1 MSKKGFR
8 LATVE
13 RLREKRLEE
22 AAQALHEVQTA
33 VRQTQAR
40 RDDVVER
47 LRAQRHGENT
57 AHELELEAVYR
68 FRLRGD
74 LAEIDEELK
83 QLSAKLA
90 ERREAWLQARAE
102 VHAVA
107 ALHDRYRKQR
117 AEMLM
122 RAEQKEMDE
131 RAGSGRRM
139 PVSASARDLSE
150 NSGGS

>member
-1 MSKKGFR
+1 MAKKGFR

-22 AAQALHEVQTA
+22 AAQALHEAQSA
-33 VRQTQAR
+33 VREAQAR
-40 RDDVVER
+40 RDDLLER

-57 AHELELEAVYR
+57 AHELELESVYR

-74 LAEIDEELK
+74 LAEVDHELK
-83 QLSAKLA
+83 KLSAKLA

-131 RAGSGRRM
+131 RAGSGRTM
-139 PVSASARDLSE
+139 PVPSSRE
-150 NSGGS
+150 PEGGS

>member
-1 MSKKGFR
+1 MSRKGFR

-13 RLREKRLEE
+13 RLREKRLDE
-22 AAQALHEVQTA
+22 AAQHLHEAQAA
-33 VRQTQAR
+33 VREAQAR
-40 RDDVVER
+40 RDDLVER
-47 LRAQRHGENT
+47 LRAQRHGQDT
-57 AHELELEAVYR
+57 PHELELEAPYR

-74 LAEIDEELK
+74 LAEVDHELLK
-83 QLSAKLA
+83 LNAKLG

-107 ALHDRYRKQR
+107 ALHDHYRKQR

-122 RAEQKEMDE
+122 RAEQRELDE

-139 PVSASARDLSE
+139 PVAAPTRADDF
-150 NSGGS
+150 GGSR

>member
-22 AAQALHEVQTA
+22 AATHLHAVQTE
-33 VRQTQAR
+33 VRQAQAR
-40 RDDVVER
+40 RDDVLER
-47 LRAQRHGENT
+47 LRAQRHGDNT
-57 AHELELEAVYR
+57 PHELELESVYR

-74 LAEIDEELK
+74 LAEVDHELS
-83 QLSAKLA
+83 QLLAKLA
-90 ERREAWLQARAE
+90 ERREVWLQARAE

-107 ALHDRYRKQR
+107 ALHDRYRKER

-122 RAEQKEMDE
+122 RAEQREMDDL
-131 RAGSGRRM
+131 AGSGRRT
-139 PVSASARDLSE
+139 PVASSPLRPTTE
-150 NSGGS
+150 GSSR

>member
-1 MSKKGFR
+1 MARKGFR

-22 AAQALHEVQTA
+22 AAQALHEAQAA
-33 VRQTQAR
+33 VREATAR
-40 RDDVVER
+40 RDDLLER
-47 LRAQRHGENT
+47 LRAGRHGGNS
-57 AHELELEAVYR
+57 AYELELESVYR

-74 LAEIDEELK
+74 LAEVEHELK
-83 QLSAKLA
+83 KLSAKLN

-107 ALHDRYRKQR
+107 ALHDRYRRQR

-122 RAEQKEMDE
+122 RAEQKELDE
-131 RAGSGRRM
+131 RAGSGRRL
-139 PVSASARDLSE
+139 PVPSNGNED
-150 NSGGS
+150 GGN

>member
-22 AAQALHEVQTA
+22 AATALHEAQSA
-33 VRQTQAR
+33 VREMQAR
-40 RDDVVER
+40 RDDLLER

-57 AHELELEAVYR
+57 PHELELESVYR

-74 LAEIDEELK
+74 LAEVDHELTK
-83 QLSAKLA
+83 LTMKLA

-139 PVSASARDLSE
+139 PIPSSRE
-150 NSGGS
+150 PEGGN

>member
-13 RLREKRLEE
+13 RLREKRLED
-22 AAQALHEVQTA
+22 AAQALHEAQAA
-33 VRQTQAR
+33 VREAQAR
-40 RDDVVER
+40 RDDLVER

-57 AHELELEAVYR
+57 PYELELESVYR

-74 LAEIDEELK
+74 LAEVDHELHK
-83 QLSAKLA
+83 LLAKLA

-139 PVSASARDLSE
+139 PVARTGDD
-150 NSGGS
+150 SGGA